1 MEIALTYPDATLAG
15 GVERSL
21 VECANELVN
30 GGHGVHVFA
39 SHWQPGVLRPEV
51 QRHHLPIRRRPDAL
65 AATQF
70 RRRATE
76 ALESRGPLAHGA
88 FSALSPLGGVFWV
101 PSVHRV
107 AYELAL
113 RHRGAAGAMVQRLNP
128 YHRLRLRLERQILSP
143 GGYVHLLAA
152 ADQVKADVVERYGVP
167 EADVTVQPLGFDP
180 RAFSV
185 ARRRGHRAEARAEL
199 GYGEDDRV
207 VVFVANELERKGF
220 DCLLEAVAQLDGVHV
235 LVVGRVDIGP
245 YRERIEGLG
254 LTAQVR
260 AVGSVSDVVAYHAA
274 ADVFALPTR
283 YEPWGLVITEALAAG
298 LPVVTSRLAGA
309 SVAVRDGET
318 GVLLDDPDD
327 PEELADGL
335 RRMLDAPAGDEAIS
349 ASVEPYSWPEVA
361 RRYADVLAAHS
372 AI

>member
-1 MEIALTYPDATLAG
+1 MQIALTYPDVTLAG

-21 VECANELVN
+21 VECANELVH
-30 GGHGVHVFA
+30 GGHGVHVFG

-65 AATQF
+65 AVVQY

-76 ALESRGPLAHGA
+76 ALRRHGPLAHGA

-107 AYELAL
+107 AYDLAL
-113 RHRGAAGAMVQRLNP
+113 RRRGAAGALVQRANP
-128 YHRLRLRLERQILSP
+128 YHRLRLALERQILSP
-143 GGYVHLLAA
+143 GGYSHLLAA
-152 ADQVKADVVERYGVP
+152 ADRVKADIVERYGVP
-167 EADVTVQPLGFDP
+167 EQDVTVQPLGFNP
-180 RAFSV
+180 RAFNP
-185 ARRRGHRAEARAEL
+185 ARRRGHRAESRAEL
-199 GYGEDDRV
+199 GYTDEDRV

-220 DCLLEAVAQLDGVHV
+220 DCLLEAAAQLDGVHV

-245 YRERIEGLG
+245 YRERIERLG
-254 LTAQVR
+254 MAGRVR
-260 AVGSVSDVVAYHAA
+260 AVGSVNDVVAYHAA

-283 YEPWGLVITEALAAG
+283 YEPWGLVVVEALAAG
-298 LPVVTSRLAGA
+298 LPVVTSRLAGS

-327 PEELADGL
+327 AEELADGL
-335 RRMLDAPAGDEAIS
+335 RRMLAAPGDDEAIS
-349 ASVEPYSWPEVA
+349 ASVAPFSWPEVA
-361 RRYADVLAAHS
+361 RRYAAMLEKHS
-372 AI
+372 G

>member
-1 MEIALTYPDATLAG
+1 MEIALTYPDVTLAG

-21 VECANELVN
+21 VECANELVH
-30 GGHGVHVFA
+30 GGHGVHVFG

-65 AATQF
+65 AAVQY

-76 ALESRGPLAHGA
+76 ALRSHGPIAHGA

-113 RHRGAAGAMVQRLNP
+113 RHRGAAGGLVQRANP
-128 YHRLRLRLERQILSP
+128 YHRLRLRLEREILSP
-143 GGYVHLLAA
+143 GGYSHLLAA
-152 ADQVKADVVERYGVP
+152 ADQVKVDVVERYGVP

-180 RAFSV
+180 RAFSP

-199 GYGEDDRV
+199 GYRDEDRV

-220 DCLLEAVAQLDGVHV
+220 DCLLEAAAQVDDLQV
-235 LVVGRVDIGP
+235 LVVGRVDIAP
-245 YRERIEGLG
+245 YAERIERLG
-254 LTAQVR
+254 VR
-260 AVGSVSDVVAYHAA
+260 VKAVGSVSDVVAYHAA

-283 YEPWGLVITEALAAG
+283 YEPWGLVVVEALAAG
-298 LPVVTSRLAGA
+298 LPVVTSRLAGS
-309 SVAVRDGET
+309 SVTVRDGET
-318 GVLLDDPDD
+318 GVLLGDPDD
-327 PEELADGL
+327 AEELADGL
-335 RRMLDAPAGDEAIS
+335 RRMLAAPADDTAIS
-349 ASVEPYSWPEVA
+349 ASVAPYSWPEVA
-361 RRYADVLAAHS
+361 RRYAAVLSEHS
-372 AI
+372 G